1 MNLIGSYMNGNY
13 KVSIFDDG
21 TKIRENNLD
30 FFEPTTVESMD
41 IKITNKCDKGCLMC
55 HEDSKPDGIHGDI
68 LSPCFIDKLHP
79 YTELA
84 IGGGNP
90 LEHPDLMEFLLK
102 CKDKKLIPSMT
113 VNQDHFMKN
122 ISFIKKLCDQN
133 LIYGLGISLT
143 NPTDKVIE
151 EISRFPN
158 AVIHLI
164 AGLFDADDVK
174 RLAYRNLKIL
184 ILGYKKVRRGIDL
197 YNSNMD
203 IIEKRINWLKD
214 TIKTF
219 VKFNFFSCISF
230 DNLALNQLDIKNTLN
245 MSDEDWNKFY
255 MGDDGQE
262 EMTSSSMYVDMV
274 KREFARNSCS
284 MERYPIMDTVEEMYN
299 FLKGDKISEDVV
311 T

>member
-21 TKIRENNLD
+21 TKIRENDLD

-41 IKITNKCDKGCLMC
+41 IKITNKCDKGCPMC
-55 HEDSKPDGIHGDI
+55 HEDSKPDGVHGDI
-68 LSPCFIDKLHP
+68 LSPCFIDVLHP

-90 LEHPDLMEFLLK
+90 LEHPDLVEFLLK
-102 CKDKKLIPSMT
+102 CKDHRLIPSMT

-122 ISFIKKLCDQN
+122 ISLIKKLCDQN

-143 NPTDKVIE
+143 DPSDKFIE
-151 EISRFPN
+151 TVSEFPN
-158 AVIHLI
+158 AVIHVI
-164 AGLFDADDVK
+164 AGIFDRNDLQK
-174 RLAYRNLKIL
+174 LSYKNLKLL
-184 ILGYKKVRRGIDL
+184 ILGYKKVRRGINL
-197 YNSNMD
+197 YKNASAD
-203 IIEKRINWLKD
+203 IDTKIDWLKYMLPLM
-214 TIKTF
+214 T
-219 VKFNFFSCISF
+219 KFECFSCISF
-230 DNLALNQLDIKNTLN
+230 DNLALNQLDVKNTLQ
-245 MSDEDWNKFY
+245 MSDEDWNRFY

-299 FLKGDKISEDVV
+299 FLKNK
-311 T
+311 

>member
-21 TKIRENNLD
+21 TKIRENDLD
-30 FFEPTTVESMD
+30 FFEPDTVESMD
-41 IKITNKCDKGCLMC
+41 IKITNKCDKGCPMC
-55 HEDSKPDGIHGDI
+55 HEDSKPDGVHGDI
-68 LSPCFIDKLHP
+68 LSPCFIDVLHP

-90 LEHPDLMEFLLK
+90 LEHPDLVEFLLK
-102 CKDKKLIPSMT
+102 CKDHRLIPSMT

-122 ISFIKKLCDQN
+122 VSLIKKLCDQN

-143 NPTDKVIE
+143 DPSDKFIDTVSE
-151 EISRFPN
+151 FPN
-158 AVIHLI
+158 AVIHVI
-164 AGLFDADDVK
+164 AGIFDRDDLQK
-174 RLAYRNLKIL
+174 LSYKNLKLL
-184 ILGYKKVRRGIDL
+184 ILGYKKVRRGINL
-197 YNSNMD
+197 YKNASMD
-203 IIEKRINWLKD
+203 IDTKIDWLKHMLPLM
-214 TIKTF
+214 T
-219 VKFNFFSCISF
+219 KFECFSCISF
-230 DNLALNQLDIKNTLN
+230 DNLALNQLDVKNTLN
-245 MSDEDWNKFY
+245 MSDEDWNRFY

-299 FLKGDKISEDVV
+299 FLKNK
-311 T
+311 

>member
-21 TKIRENNLD
+21 TKIRENDLD
-30 FFEPTTVESMD
+30 FFEPDTVESMD
-41 IKITNKCDKGCLMC
+41 IKITNKCDKGCPMC
-55 HEDSKPDGIHGDI
+55 HEDSKPDGVHGDI
-68 LSPCFIDKLHP
+68 LSPCFIDVLHP

-90 LEHPDLMEFLLK
+90 LEHPDLVEFLLK
-102 CKDKKLIPSMT
+102 CKDHRLIPSMT

-122 ISFIKKLCDQN
+122 ISLIKKLCNQN

-143 NPTDKVIE
+143 NPSDKFIDAVSE
-151 EISRFPN
+151 FPN
-158 AVIHLI
+158 AVIHVI
-164 AGLFDADDVK
+164 AGIFD
-174 RLAYRNLKIL
+174 RNDLQKLSYKGLKLL
-184 ILGYKKVRRGIDL
+184 ILGYKKVRRGINL
-197 YNSNMD
+197 YNNASAD
-203 IIEKRINWLKD
+203 IDTKIDWLKYMLPLM
-214 TIKTF
+214 T
-219 VKFNFFSCISF
+219 KFECFSCISF
-230 DNLALNQLDIKNTLN
+230 DNLALNQLDVKNTLN
-245 MSDEDWNKFY
+245 MSDEDWNRFY

-299 FLKGDKISEDVV
+299 FLKNK
-311 T
+311 